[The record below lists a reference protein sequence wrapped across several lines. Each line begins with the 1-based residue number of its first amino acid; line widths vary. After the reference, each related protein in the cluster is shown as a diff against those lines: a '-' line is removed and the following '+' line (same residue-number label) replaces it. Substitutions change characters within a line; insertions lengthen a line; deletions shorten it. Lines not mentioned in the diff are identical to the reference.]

1 MLWVSQ
7 YLPFTAVVLLRLLPL
22 QKQLKVCWYT
32 KCSILKIYC
41 NMQCKNY
48 FPFNRISVFRLP
60 YPSLLYAFR
69 QFPPRY
75 SQTSKLS
82 SLLKSFSRPIPFS
95 SLKRQSFS
103 TPYVVP
109 SPIDALPLP
118 ASLKIK
124 QQIGMIIFC
133 IYKLLII
140 LICFLRNI
148 YVLITLEM
156 QMSCTL
162 FPG

>member
-1 MLWVSQ
+1 MLWVLQ
-7 YLPFTAVVLLRLLPL
+7 YLPFTAVVFLRLLPL
-22 QKQLKVCWYT
+22 QKQLKVCYYT
-32 KCSILKIYC
+32 KCSIL
-41 NMQCKNY
+41 NMQCQHY

-60 YPSLLYAFR
+60 YPSLLYVFR

-82 SLLKSFSRPIPFS
+82 SLRKSFSRPIPFS

-133 IYKLLII
+133 IYKL
-140 LICFLRNI
+140 N
-148 YVLITLEM
+148 
-156 QMSCTL
+156 
-162 FPG
+162 

>member
-1 MLWVSQ
+1 MTISTLAVRPTAIFIVPVIRLAVPIFISTIEYALGITISSIYSCCSSSVVTFAKTIESVLVYKMLNS
-7 YLPFTAVVLLRLLPL
+7 
-22 QKQLKVCWYT
+22 KG
-32 KCSILKIYC
+32 IIYC
-41 NMQCKNY
+41 NMQCKHY

-82 SLLKSFSRPIPFS
+82 SLLKSFSSPIPFS

-118 ASLKIK
+118 ASL
-124 QQIGMIIFC
+124 
-133 IYKLLII
+133 
-140 LICFLRNI
+140 NI
-148 YVLITLEM
+148 VQPI
-156 QMSCTL
+156 
-162 FPG
+162 